1 MSTIIGT
8 KGSDVYTYDGVG
20 DPRVSL
26 STILVRGQLTDT
38 IRDGIKKI
46 LYCANC
52 KIPDYNKLIED
63 AFVLAFMNRNI
74 RGGKGERDIGKTM
87 FKILYLEKPTIMIKL
102 LDLIPH
108 YGCWD
113 DIFSLWDTGD
123 NWATNNVLIDE
134 LCEIIK
140 KQLKEDEKNMK
151 ANKSISLLAKWI
163 PRQTRQA
170 HIAQYL
176 ASDIFDNITNFSHR
190 MKLYRQ
196 KIVKLNN
203 YLNTIEI
210 KQCSKKWSD
219 INPGSVPGRALVKYK
234 KAFLN
239 LKGEE
244 VRHPDDEDRIKCAQ
258 NFRDYMEQVI
268 NGEAKVKAV
277 NTVMPNEIYKNIIN
291 NMDVSD
297 DQKNINRAQ
306 WKMLR
311 DDLMSKGTFKNMIA
325 MCDFSGSMDGD
336 PKLVSASLGIL
347 FSEICVGS
355 GKNKIMTFDSTPQW
369 IEFNEN
375 SDIYDKVSILRDSSL
390 GQGLSTD
397 FQKAMELIIIDLKK
411 NRTPLDQAPTDLIV
425 FTDMAWDAACGSDKS
440 SYYTGNHYRHHVK
453 TKPWQ
458 THIEMIRESFKRAGE
473 DMFGENQGYKMP
485 RIVIWNLRASL
496 TTDFHAQADTEGV
509 LMFSGWSPNIFKNL
523 IEVGFKVQTPYDGLR
538 YQIDDPMYDVIRMRI
553 REHFAN

>member
-1 MSTIIGT
+1 
-8 KGSDVYTYDGVG
+8 
-20 DPRVSL
+20 
-26 STILVRGQLTDT
+26 
-38 IRDGIKKI
+38 
-46 LYCANC
+46 
-52 KIPDYNKLIED
+52 
-63 AFVLAFMNRNI
+63 
-74 RGGKGERDIGKTM
+74 
-87 FKILYLEKPTIMIKL
+87 
-102 LDLIPH
+102 
-108 YGCWD
+108 
-113 DIFSLWDTGD
+113 
-123 NWATNNVLIDE
+123 
-134 LCEIIK
+134 
-140 KQLKEDEKNMK
+140 
-151 ANKSISLLAKWI
+151 
-163 PRQTRQA
+163 
-170 HIAQYL
+170 
-176 ASDIFDNITNFSHR
+176 
-190 MKLYRQ
+190 
-196 KIVKLNN
+196 
-203 YLNTIEI
+203 
-210 KQCSKKWSD
+210 
-219 INPGSVPGRALVKYK
+219 
-234 KAFLN
+234 
-239 LKGEE
+239 
-244 VRHPDDEDRIKCAQ
+244 
-258 NFRDYMEQVI
+258 
-268 NGEAKVKAV
+268 
-277 NTVMPNEIYKNIIN
+277 
-291 NMDVSD
+291 MDVSD

-375 SDIYDKVSILRDSSL
+375 SDIYDKVAILRDSSL
-390 GQGLSTD
+390 GHGLSTD